1 MLGGQRVRVGFG
13 YDIHATSPKRKLF
26 LGGVEFPEGPGLA
39 GHSDADVICHAAADA
54 LLGAAGLGDIGRHFP
69 NTDER
74 YAGVS
79 SLVLL
84 EETARILGDWFPDV
98 NVDVTLIAERLK
110 IRARDEMRGWAR
122 RRDVRTTEAK
132 AATAEKQGPAGRGSG
147 VEAHAVA
154 PCHCDAGQELSARRR

>member
-1 MLGGQRVRVGFG
+1 MRVGFG
-13 YDIHATSPKRKLF
+13 YDIHATSPERKLL

-79 SLVLL
+79 SLVILQ
-84 EETARILGDWFPDV
+84 ETARILAEAGFGIA
-98 NVDVTLIAERLK
+98 NVDVTLIAERPK
-110 IRARDEMRGWAR
+110 IAPKVDEMRAR
-122 RRDVRTTEAK
+122 MGAALGVSPDCFSVK
-132 AATAEKQGPAGRGSG
+132 ATTAEKQGPAGRGECM
-147 VEAHAVA
+147 EAHAVA
-154 PCHCDAGQELSARRR
+154 LVSL

>member
-1 MLGGQRVRVGFG
+1 MRVGFG
-13 YDIHATSPKRKLF
+13 YDIHATSPERKLL

-79 SLVLL
+79 SLVILQ
-84 EETARILGDWFPDV
+84 ETARILAEAGFGIA
-98 NVDVTLIAERLK
+98 NVDVTLIAERPK
-110 IRARDEMRGWAR
+110 IAPKVDEMRAR
-122 RRDVRTTEAK
+122 MGAALGVSPDCLSVK
-132 AATAEKQGPAGRGSG
+132 ATTAEKQGPAGRGECM
-147 VEAHAVA
+147 EAHAVA
-154 PCHCDAGQELSARRR
+154 LVSL